1 MHNKAPVLAQ
11 EDGLS
16 ESAWED
22 VGLCEQAVLVRH
34 RPRQP
39 RKHGL
44 RPPSAQSPPNAP
56 PASRPLYSG
65 QEALK
70 LSPRA
75 APNPCSSS
83 NRRDKGT
90 EHQPLNP

>member
-1 MHNKAPVLAQ
+1 MRNKAPVLAQ

-16 ESAWED
+16 ESAWKD

-44 RPPSAQSPPNAP
+44 RPPSAQSPPKRPARLP
-56 PASRPLYSG
+56 PALQRPRSPKAQSPSRAKPM
-65 QEALK
+65 QQLK
-70 LSPRA
+70 PPR
-75 APNPCSSS
+75 
-83 NRRDKGT
+83 
-90 EHQPLNP
+90 